1 MTYEQTNTTNI
12 FSLSIILGILISITR
27 WYAECWTYKQK
38 KEVLKDK
45 LEEDEDW
52 GQFII
57 IDQE

>member
-1 MTYEQTNTTNI
+1 MAYEQTNTTNI

-27 WYAECWTYKQK
+27 WYTECWTHGEK

-45 LEEDEDW
+45 VEEDEDW